1 MMKRQSRISN
11 DELELVAPD
20 QKQKINFNIKIDDVN
35 IYFYDEV
42 TSETIL
48 YLNSE
53 LKKLE
58 TKLLMESFKRD
69 MPPARINLYVQSD
82 GGDLLASFST
92 MDIIKSLKVPVHTYV
107 HGLAASAA
115 TMITVVGA
123 RRFITQNSSVLI
135 HQLRSDLYGT
145 YENQKDMIESNAK
158 FMKMM
163 VDVYR
168 KYTTLSTE
176 MLSDILKRD
185 IILNAKEALKY
196 GIVDEIQK

>member
-1 MMKRQSRISN
+1 MVHRKSQTRNEEPDVMMPEPKSKS
-11 DELELVAPD
+11 
-20 QKQKINFNIKIDDVN
+20 KFNIKIDDVN
-35 IYFYDEV
+35 VYFYDEV
-42 TSETIL
+42 NSETIL

-58 TKLLMESFKRD
+58 YKLLSESFKRD
-69 MPPARINLYVQSD
+69 MPPARVNLYMQSD

-92 MDIIKSLKVPVHTYV
+92 MDIIKSLKVPVYTYV

-168 KYTTLSTE
+168 KYTKLSPD

-185 IILNAKEALKY
+185 IILNAKEALKF